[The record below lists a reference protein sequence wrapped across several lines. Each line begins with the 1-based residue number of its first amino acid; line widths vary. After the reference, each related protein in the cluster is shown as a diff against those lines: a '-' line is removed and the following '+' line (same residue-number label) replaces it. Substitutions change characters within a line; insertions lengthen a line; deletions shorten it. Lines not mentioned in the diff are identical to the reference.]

1 MTEPRWSCDLA
12 FNKGPDSILIS
23 ILNWGAP
30 IDVLCGFVRSALV
43 GTLALAFASCERPH
57 ETAVQR
63 S

>member
-1 MTEPRWSCDLA
+1 M
-12 FNKGPDSILIS
+12 G
-23 ILNWGAP
+23 ILNSGAP

>member
-1 MTEPRWSCDLA
+1 MTEPRWSCDFA
-12 FNKGPDSILIS
+12 SNKGPDSIWMG
-23 ILNWGAP
+23 ILNAGAP

-43 GTLALAFASCERPH
+43 GTLALAFAPCERPQ